1 MNPKYLGDSYDL
13 VKRFFCRELSL
24 LGYSVAVD
32 PMFTGAW
39 SANEQEFYRL
49 IGAEP
54 IAGERTTSTRA
65 ALFLDPD
72 TGINEKG
79 GGKHASFDRLAQEAA
94 SYELVFAFDQSF
106 SRQCKPEKVMR
117 EKLSALRSRG
127 CHGMFYDSHA
137 RFVFVATERHAL
149 HELQLQL
156 LSLGLPASRL
166 LTADAE
172 WGSRS

>member
-1 MNPKYLGDSYDL
+1 MNPTYFGDSYDL

-32 PMFTGAW
+32 PMLTGAW
-39 SANEQEFYRL
+39 STNEQEFYRL

-54 IAGERTTSTRA
+54 IAGEGTISTRA

-72 TGINEKG
+72 TGINAKG
-79 GGKHASFDRLAQEAA
+79 GRQHASFDRLAREAT

-106 SRQCKPEKVMR
+106 SRQSKPEIVMR

-127 CHGMFYDSHA
+127 CHGMYYDSHA
-137 RFVFVATERHAL
+137 RFVFVAKERHVL
-149 HELQLQL
+149 HELQRQL

-166 LTADAE
+166 LTVGA
-172 WGSRS
+172 